1 MDKKAVVYPY
11 NEILLNNGK
20 EVVPIHGSAW
30 IILRNNMLSKIS
42 WTWKMTHCMIL
53 FIWDSKNVNFIYNDR
68 KQISGFLGLGMR
80 GWLMGRSTKVVFE
93 VTKIF
98 YILIEVVLTEMS
110 KLTELYTQNWWIVL
124 YVSHTSIKL
133 IFKKFV
139 LTSYPSSFI
148 VPFLQ
153 TFRAK
158 LLERTVY
165 TL

>member
-42 WTWKMTHCMIL
+42 WAWKMTHCMIL

-98 YILIEVVLTEMS
+98 YILIEVVLTEM
-110 KLTELYTQNWWIVL
+110 YT
-124 YVSHTSIKL
+124 
-133 IFKKFV
+133 FV
-139 LTSYPSSFI
+139 KTHW
-148 VPFLQ
+148 
-153 TFRAK
+153 
-158 LLERTVY
+158 TVY
-165 TL
+165 PKLMNCIVCKSHLNKVDF

>member
-98 YILIEVVLTEMS
+98 YILIEVVLTEM
-110 KLTELYTQNWWIVL
+110 YT
-124 YVSHTSIKL
+124 
-133 IFKKFV
+133 FV
-139 LTSYPSSFI
+139 KTHW
-148 VPFLQ
+148 
-153 TFRAK
+153 
-158 LLERTVY
+158 TVY
-165 TL
+165 PKLMNCIVCKSHLNKVDF